1 MCGRF
6 SLTVSGLEIAAKF
19 NLEEVPDIS
28 PRYNIAPSQ
37 AIASIVV
44 GERSGKRQL
53 EWMRWGL
60 IPSGAKEAKMGARL
74 INARAE
80 TVAEKPAFRTAFKGR
95 RCLIIAD
102 GFYEWQQQGKQKQPY
117 YFRVRSNHFSDS
129 EVRSNHFSDSEVRS
143 NHFSDFPALFAF
155 AGLWDNWQSGEGEK
169 IVSCTILTTAAN
181 EQVGH
186 IHQRM
191 PVIMPPAAYSQWLDP
206 ENKNPQELLPL
217 LEQNANI
224 DIVTY
229 PVSSTVNNDRAECIQ
244 AIA

>member
-6 SLTVSGLEIAAKF
+6 SLTGSGLEIASQF

-37 AIASIVV
+37 AIATIIV
-44 GERSGKRQL
+44 GEKSGKREL
-53 EWMRWGL
+53 KWMGWGL
-60 IPSGAKEAKMGARL
+60 IPSWAKDAKIGAKL

-95 RCLIIAD
+95 RCLIVAD

-117 YFRVRSNHFSDS
+117 YFRVPSNRFSDG
-129 EVRSNHFSDSEVRS
+129 R
-143 NHFSDFPALFAF
+143 ALFAF
-155 AGLWDNWQSGEGEK
+155 AGLWDTWQSGEGEK
-169 IVSCTILTTAAN
+169 IVSCTILTTAAK
-181 EQVGH
+181 EDITH

-191 PVIMPPAAYSQWLDP
+191 PVIIPPVTYSQWLDP
-206 ENKNPQELLPL
+206 ENKNPQKILPL
-217 LEQNANI
+217 LEQNDNINIVAN
-224 DIVTY
+224 
-229 PVSSTVNNDRAECIQ
+229 PVSSEVNNVRNDRAECIQ

>member
-6 SLTVSGLEIAAKF
+6 TLTVSGLEIASKF
-19 NLEEVPDIS
+19 NLEEVSDIS

-44 GERSGKRQL
+44 GEKSGRREL

-60 IPSGAKEAKMGARL
+60 IPSWAKEAKMGAKL

-80 TVAEKPAFRTAFKGR
+80 TVAEKPAFRTAFKRR

-117 YFRVRSNHFSDS
+117 YFQVRSNHFSDS
-129 EVRSNHFSDSEVRS
+129 EVRSNRFSDSG
-143 NHFSDFPALFAF
+143 ALFAF
-155 AGLWDNWQSGEGEK
+155 AGLWDTWQSGEGEK

-181 EQVGH
+181 ERVGQ

-191 PVIMPPAAYSQWLDP
+191 PVIMSPAAYSQWLDP
-206 ENKNPQELLPL
+206 ENKNHQKILPL
-217 LEQNANI
+217 LEQNANR
-224 DIVTY
+224 DIVAY
-229 PVSSTVNNDRAECIQ
+229 PVSSAVNNARNDRAECIQ

>member
-6 SLTVSGLEIAAKF
+6 TLTVSGLEIASKF
-19 NLEEVPDIS
+19 YLSEVPDIS

-60 IPSGAKEAKMGARL
+60 IPSWAKEAKMGAKL

-117 YFRVRSNHFSDS
+117 YFRVRSN
-129 EVRSNHFSDSEVRS
+129 R
-143 NHFSDFPALFAF
+143 
-155 AGLWDNWQSGEGEK
+155 
-169 IVSCTILTTAAN
+169 
-181 EQVGH
+181 
-186 IHQRM
+186 
-191 PVIMPPAAYSQWLDP
+191 
-206 ENKNPQELLPL
+206 
-217 LEQNANI
+217 
-224 DIVTY
+224 
-229 PVSSTVNNDRAECIQ
+229 
-244 AIA
+244 